1 MFEFKMPEARDGE
14 KGFTLIEMSIVLVII
29 GLIIGGVLK
38 GQEMIGSTRL
48 KGVVTQWDSYKAAMN
63 GFLDKF
69 AALPGDYA
77 LATTRIRASGV
88 DNGGGDGSIGTDAN
102 AANVFTNDANA
113 GENLNA
119 WAHMAAAGL
128 IGGVTV
134 SAGANAQAAN
144 SGGVPAGK
152 VSGSTFAILSGSA
165 GASGQTSVWARLQQ
179 GSGTAAVVLSGKD
192 AGEIDRKFDD
202 ESPNAGSVIVNVS
215 NATCAINA
223 NSYNALQTTKA
234 CIMVLNLQ

>member
-1 MFEFKMPEARDGE
+1 MFECKMPKARDGE

-38 GQEMIGSTRL
+38 GQELISSTRL
-48 KGVVTQWDSYKAAMN
+48 KGVITQWDAYKSSMN

-69 AALPGDYA
+69 SALPGDYG

-88 DNGGGDGSIGTDAN
+88 ENGDSGGIIGTSAN
-102 AANVFTNDANA
+102 ETNVFTNDANA

-134 SAGANAQAAN
+134 SAGATAQLAA

-165 GASGQTSVWARLQQ
+165 GAGGQTSVWARLQQ
-179 GSGTAAVVLSGKD
+179 GSGAAAVVLSGKD

-202 ESPNAGSVIVNVS
+202 ESPNAGSVIVNVG
-215 NATCAINA
+215 NTTCAINA
-223 NSYNALQTTKA
+223 NAYNALQTTKA